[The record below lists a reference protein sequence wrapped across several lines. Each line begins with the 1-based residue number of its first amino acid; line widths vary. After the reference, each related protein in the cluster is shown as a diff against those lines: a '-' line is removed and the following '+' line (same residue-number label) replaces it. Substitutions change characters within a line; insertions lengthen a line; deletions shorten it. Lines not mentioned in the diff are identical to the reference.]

1 MPDTTPATA
10 LTDTAAALRARTAP
24 HPQKPRRRRPP
35 TLSWSAWKQF
45 MSVARP
51 YWLGDQKR
59 MAWGLLALLVGL
71 MVLETQLAVM
81 LIDKTGELTSALAA
95 KQVDRFWNA
104 VRASL
109 MVVAVAVP
117 VYAFYYYMR
126 DAFSNHWRR
135 WLTHRFL
142 DG

>member
-1 MPDTTPATA
+1 
-10 LTDTAAALRARTAP
+10 
-24 HPQKPRRRRPP
+24 
-35 TLSWSAWKQF
+35 

-95 KQVDRFWNA
+95 KQVDALLGARCA
-104 VRASL
+104 PA
-109 MVVAVAVP
+109 
-117 VYAFYYYMR
+117 
-126 DAFSNHWRR
+126 
-135 WLTHRFL
+135 
-142 DG
+142 